1 VLRRLA
7 LAVQLLRAMQRTRLQ
22 DTALANTAS
31 GVFITGRDRRIEWV
45 NGGLS
50 AITGYQ
56 AAEILGKTPALF
68 RSGKQDRG
76 FYERLW
82 STILAG
88 LPWSGEIINR
98 HRDGRLITVKQTVTP
113 VTGDDGALTHFVA
126 VHEDVTARR
135 EAEARSAY
143 LFAHDP
149 LTGLP
154 NRTLLRDRVH
164 QAMLMADRSN
174 RAVALIQLDIDRF
187 GDLNAAYGQ
196 DAGDR
201 LLNATGGRLR
211 DCLRRSDTVARLG
224 ADEFAVLL
232 PDLNRS
238 DNARQVAGKLA
249 GEIEALAGTE
259 GLPAALGCCIGSAV
273 YPRDAA
279 DVDQFLMAASL
290 ALNAAKAGGRGRI
303 AAYERSMADQL
314 TARIDMQRELEEA
327 LDRKEFSL
335 VFQPQVA
342 LADGRA
348 VGAEALLRWRSPTR
362 GPVSPAAFIPVAE
375 DSGLIVDIGRWV
387 IDETWQI
394 AEWRAQGLRGLRV
407 AVNISPVQLG
417 AGGLVRGVADSI
429 ERWGVPA
436 TALEFE
442 LTESVLLTRAP
453 EIVAELETLHR
464 MGVGWAVDDFGTGY
478 ASLDYLRRFPID
490 RLKIDRSF
498 VDGLLNNVSD
508 GAIVRSIIGLG
519 LSLGLYVVAE
529 GVETADQL
537 AALQQLGCDAI
548 QGYVFSRPLPP
559 DQLPAKLM
567 ETLVGSAA

>member
-1 VLRRLA
+1 
-7 LAVQLLRAMQRTRLQ
+7 
-22 DTALANTAS
+22 
-31 GVFITGRDRRIEWV
+31 
-45 NGGLS
+45 
-50 AITGYQ
+50 
-56 AAEILGKTPALF
+56 
-68 RSGKQDRG
+68 
-76 FYERLW
+76 
-82 STILAG
+82 
-88 LPWSGEIINR
+88 
-98 HRDGRLITVKQTVTP
+98 
-113 VTGDDGALTHFVA
+113 
-126 VHEDVTARR
+126 
-135 EAEARSAY
+135 
-143 LFAHDP
+143 
-149 LTGLP
+149 
-154 NRTLLRDRVH
+154 
-164 QAMLMADRSN
+164 MLMADRSS
-174 RAVALIQLDIDRF
+174 RAVALIHLDIDRF

-201 LLNATGGRLR
+201 LLIAAGGRLR

-232 PDLNRS
+232 PELNRG
-238 DNARQVAGKLA
+238 DDARQVTDKLA

-279 DVDQFLMAASL
+279 DVDQFLMAAAL

-303 AAYERSMADQL
+303 AAYERSMADRL
-314 TARIDMQRELEEA
+314 TARIDMQRDLEEA

-342 LADGRA
+342 LADGRV

-375 DSGLIVDIGRWV
+375 HSGLIVAIGRWV
-387 IDETWQI
+387 IDETCRQI
-394 AEWRAQGLRGLRV
+394 AEWRTRGLTGLRV

-417 AGGLVRGVADSI
+417 AGGLARGVAESL

-442 LTESVLLTRAP
+442 LTESVLLTRSP

-498 VDGLLNNVSD
+498 VDGLLGNASD

-529 GVETADQL
+529 GVETADQV
-537 AALQQLGCDAI
+537 AALHQLGCDAI

-559 DQLPAKLM
+559 DQLPTKLM
-567 ETLVGSAA
+567 ETLAGPAA